1 MNVYEETQLI
11 LHKYKIQANKSLG
24 QNFLVDDNVIDEIIR
39 CSNIDKKDLII
50 EIGPGLGVLTNRLL
64 QESNNVMAVELDK
77 RMVSILQDR
86 FKLNINGDVESH
98 LEIINEDILKIN
110 LNQLIAE
117 KRSNNEIKQV
127 KIVANLP
134 YYISTPIIMKL
145 LENRLD
151 IDEIIVMVQK
161 EVAERLTAKTGTRL
175 AGAITYAVEYYS
187 EAESIIKVPKES
199 FVPSPKVES
208 EVIKLTVRKEK
219 KIQVQDEKLL
229 FDIISKSFMQRRKT
243 LSNALLNNNI
253 INNKDDV
260 EKMWKKLGINEKVRG
275 ESLTLEQFG
284 TIADYITNKNN
295 SLIIKKKMI

>member
-1 MNVYEETQLI
+1 MNVYDETQFI

-24 QNFLVDDNVIDEIIR
+24 QNFLVNDNVIDEIIR
-39 CSNIDKKDLII
+39 GSNIDKQDLII

-64 QESNNVMAVELDK
+64 QESNNVVAVELDK
-77 RMVSILQDR
+77 RMVNILKDR
-86 FKLNINGDVESH
+86 FAQNINDQAESK

-117 KRSNNEIKQV
+117 KRKNQEIKQV

-151 IDEIIVMVQK
+151 IDEIIVMVQQ
-161 EVAERLTAKTGTRL
+161 EVAERLIAKTGTRL

-187 EAESIIKVPKES
+187 EATSLIKVPKES

-208 EVIKLTVRKEK
+208 EVIKLKVRKNEK
-219 KIQVQDEKLL
+219 IHVENEKLL
-229 FDIISKSFMQRRKT
+229 FNIISKSFMQRRKT

-253 INNKDDV
+253 MKNKDDV
-260 EKMWKKLGINEKVRG
+260 KKMWTELGMDENVRG

-284 TIADYITNKNN
+284 KITDYIENK
-295 SLIIKKKMI
+295 K

>member
-64 QESNNVMAVELDK
+64 QESNNVIAVELDK

-208 EVIKLTVRKEK
+208 EVIKLTVRKDK

-284 TIADYITNKNN
+284 TIADYITNK
-295 SLIIKKKMI
+295 K

>member
-39 CSNIDKKDLII
+39 SSNIDKQDLII

-64 QESNNVMAVELDK
+64 KEANNVIAVELDK
-77 RMVSILQDR
+77 RMVNILQDR
-86 FKLNINGDVESH
+86 FILNINGQAESK
-98 LEIINEDILKIN
+98 LEIINEDVLKIN
-110 LNQLIAE
+110 LNEIIAE
-117 KRSNNEIKQV
+117 KRKQTEIKNV

-175 AGAITYAVEYYS
+175 VGAITYAIEYYS
-187 EAESIIKVPKES
+187 DATSIIKVPKES

-208 EVIKLTVRKEK
+208 EVIKLKVRKGK
-219 KIQVQDEKLL
+219 KIQVKDEKLL
-229 FDIISKSFMQRRKT
+229 FNIISKSFMQRRKT
-243 LSNALLNNNI
+243 LSNVLINNNI
-253 INNKDDV
+253 MHSREDV
-260 EKMWKKLGINEKVRG
+260 KNMWKELEIDENVRG

-284 TIADYITNKNN
+284 KIADYI
-295 SLIIKKKMI
+295 SEKK

>member
-39 CSNIDKKDLII
+39 SSNIDKQDLII

-64 QESNNVMAVELDK
+64 QEANNVIAVELDK
-77 RMVSILQDR
+77 RMVNILQDR
-86 FKLNINGDVESH
+86 FILNINGQAESK
-98 LEIINEDILKIN
+98 LEIINEDVLKIN
-110 LNQLIAE
+110 LNEIIAE
-117 KRSNNEIKQV
+117 KRKQTEIKNV

-161 EVAERLTAKTGTRL
+161 EVAERLTAKRGTRL

-187 EAESIIKVPKES
+187 DATSIIKVPKES

-208 EVIKLTVRKEK
+208 EVIKLKVRTGK
-219 KIQVQDEKLL
+219 KIQVKDEKLL
-229 FDIISKSFMQRRKT
+229 FNIISKSFMQRRKT
-243 LSNALLNNNI
+243 LSNVLTNNNI
-253 INNKDDV
+253 MHSKEDV
-260 EKMWKKLGINEKVRG
+260 KNMWKELEIDENVRG
-275 ESLTLEQFG
+275 ESLTLKQFG
-284 TIADYITNKNN
+284 KIADYI
-295 SLIIKKKMI
+295 SEKK

>member
-1 MNVYEETQLI
+1 MNVYDETQFI

-24 QNFLVDDNVIDEIIR
+24 QNFLVNDNVIDEIIR
-39 CSNIDKKDLII
+39 GSNIDKQDLII

-64 QESNNVMAVELDK
+64 QESNNVVAVELDK
-77 RMVSILQDR
+77 RMVNILKDR
-86 FKLNINGDVESH
+86 FAQNINDQAESK

-117 KRSNNEIKQV
+117 KRKKQEIKQV

-151 IDEIIVMVQK
+151 IDEIIVMVQQ
-161 EVAERLTAKTGTRL
+161 EVAERLIAKTGTRL

-187 EAESIIKVPKES
+187 EATSLIKVPKES

-208 EVIKLTVRKEK
+208 EVIKLKVRKDEK
-219 KIQVQDEKLL
+219 IHVENEKLL
-229 FDIISKSFMQRRKT
+229 FNIISKSFMQRRKT

-253 INNKDDV
+253 MKNKDDV
-260 EKMWKKLGINEKVRG
+260 KKMWTELGMDENVRG

-284 TIADYITNKNN
+284 KITDYIENK
-295 SLIIKKKMI
+295 KWVW

>member
-86 FKLNINGDVESH
+86 FKLNINGQTESK

-117 KRSNNEIKQV
+117 KKSKNEIKQV

-284 TIADYITNKNN
+284 TIADYITNK
-295 SLIIKKKMI
+295 K

>member
-86 FKLNINGDVESH
+86 FKLNINGQTESK

-117 KRSNNEIKQV
+117 KKSKNEIKQV

-187 EAESIIKVPKES
+187 EAECIIKVPKES

-208 EVIKLTVRKEK
+208 EVIKLTVRKDK

-229 FDIISKSFMQRRKT
+229 FNIISKSFMQRRKT

-284 TIADYITNKNN
+284 TIADYITNK
-295 SLIIKKKMI
+295 K

>member
-86 FKLNINGDVESH
+86 FKLNINGQTESK

-117 KRSNNEIKQV
+117 KKSKNEIKQV

-145 LENRLD
+145 LEEKLN
-151 IDEIIVMVQK
+151 IESITVMIQK
-161 EVAERLTAKTGTRL
+161 EVAQRL
-175 AGAITYAVEYYS
+175 AARPGEKEVGSITYTIWYYTEPKIVLEVPRDSFIPEPEVTSSVINLKVLDKPRIEVED
-187 EAESIIKVPKES
+187 EKIIDIIAKEVKTKKDALKDFEKAERQDLIDLTNREIEILQEYLTSNKIDVSKLKICTYVLKKEG
-199 FVPSPKVES
+199 ENY
-208 EVIKLTVRKEK
+208 VIKSIEK
-219 KIQVQDEKLL
+219 
-229 FDIISKSFMQRRKT
+229 
-243 LSNALLNNNI
+243 
-253 INNKDDV
+253 
-260 EKMWKKLGINEKVRG
+260 
-275 ESLTLEQFG
+275 
-284 TIADYITNKNN
+284 
-295 SLIIKKKMI
+295 